1 MLGPPGGAKGLSSS
15 RGAHFGGDHR
25 DRPEVGLGFRVFG
38 LKGLAFRAA
47 RVARDRPPPTNSD
60 NKGSWT

>member
-1 MLGPPGGAKGLSSS
+1 MRKGFLQVGGLILGEIIRIGLKWVS
-15 RGAHFGGDHR
+15 
-25 DRPEVGLGFRVFG
+25 GLGFRVFG